1 VKRDFIFGR
10 VKTKKFIFDSGYFYS
25 FTYLTPVTI
34 YCVLPDDPRMHCD
47 LFWEKLIDR
56 DRFLLMLEQLYSRI
70 LTLIEQFIYGT
81 QSVELLHLLYLI
93 DII

>member
-1 VKRDFIFGR
+1 MKRIDFIFGR
-10 VKTKKFIFDSGYFYS
+10 VKTKKVIFDSRYFYS

-70 LTLIEQFIYGT
+70 LTFNNRKVHLWN
-81 QSVELLHLLYLI
+81 SVCRTASPSISY
-93 DII
+93 

>member
-1 VKRDFIFGR
+1 
-10 VKTKKFIFDSGYFYS
+10 
-25 FTYLTPVTI
+25 
-34 YCVLPDDPRMHCD
+34 MHCD

-81 QSVELLHLLYLI
+81 QSVTASPSISY
-93 DII
+93 